1 MSTLL
6 PYLQAVVGIGLVGY
20 AVALVVQRVRGSR
33 PWGQPPRER
42 APADDLRLVIDL
54 AARLRDKGHGEAVA
68 VCESLVHELL
78 KPNAGPRT

>member
-1 MSTLL
+1 MSSIL
-6 PYLQAVVGIGLVGY
+6 PYLQAAVGVGLVGY
-20 AVALVVQRVRGSR
+20 AAVLIAQRARGWL
-33 PWGQPPRER
+33 PFGKPARER

-78 KPNAGPRT
+78 KPTGPKS